1 MLDLACAL
9 GAIVAIVLLLVVGFI
24 VAIATVDWL
33 IDSELQKQSW
43 WSYIKY
49 VLKPGPSDW

>member
-9 GAIVAIVLLLVVGFI
+9 GAIVAIVLLMVVGFI

-33 IDSELQKQSW
+33 IDPELQKQSW

-49 VLKPGPSDW
+49 VLTPGPSDW